1 MYDVLLIGSE
11 CTVGDHK
18 GTVMVL
24 KSGQHYDSIV
34 DRAYCNNCIPTTIDD
49 VPSQSINTYSSL
61 NKALHKN
68 QGIKLGCL
76 NVRGLLGKIDEI
88 KLILTECKFEIMG
101 VCETFMDCNISDKEI
116 SVQGYSFVK
125 KNRTRHGGGV
135 LLYVKHDID
144 YNELAGLTGEDVE
157 SVWIKVRH
165 SNETLALGVMY
176 RPPASKNNYFNT
188 T

>member
-1 MYDVLLIGSE
+1 MNMYDVLLIGSE

-34 DRAYCNNCIPTTIDD
+34 DRAYCNNLIPTTIDD

-61 NKALHKN
+61 NRALHKN
-68 QGIKLGCL
+68 QGIKIGCL

-88 KLILTECKFEIMG
+88 KLILTECKFDIMG

-125 KNRTRHGGGV
+125 KNRT
-135 LLYVKHDID
+135 
-144 YNELAGLTGEDVE
+144 
-157 SVWIKVRH
+157 
-165 SNETLALGVMY
+165 
-176 RPPASKNNYFNT
+176 
-188 T
+188 